1 MRKRIGIRAAEGIG
15 RRNSI
20 GTRKA
25 EAANSLEPSVI
36 PIGTASA
43 IARPRPIAHPR
54 TVWRNAL
61 QKTPVCT
68 MSHSAR
74 TVVDMAGRSCCEIVP
89 VRDTIS
95 HSARLAST
103 DATPTAILSMLD
115 ARSRRGSGSAA
126 SVIVRILEHCLD
138 R

>member
-25 EAANSLEPSVI
+25 EAAKSLEPSVI

-61 QKTPVCT
+61 QNAPVCT
-68 MSHSAR
+68 MSHSAC
-74 TVVDMAGRSCCEIVP
+74 TVVDMDGRSCSEIVP

-95 HSARLAST
+95 HRARLAST
-103 DATPTAILSMLD
+103 ETTPTVTLTRFG
-115 ARSRRGSGSAA
+115 ARDRRGSGSTA